1 MIITNPGMLSD
12 LDEGVL
18 CEMANRLNPYSKVVD
33 GQNKKVLFSF
43 TNFKE
48 DRMMMYK
55 ALSLSRFL
63 EQLIKESD
71 DWCEDLKSKLP
82 GDELD
87 KFKAH
92 LVLFKDY
99 FLGFDSCKHAISGS
113 HTGKDELPPL
123 DFISKW
129 SRYETL
135 NAKELNSLLDRNLLY
150 KTN

>member
-1 MIITNPGMLSD
+1 MLSD
-12 LDEGVL
+12 LEEDVL

-33 GQNKKVLFSF
+33 GQSKKVLFSF

-48 DRMMMYK
+48 DRMMAFK

-63 EQLIKESD
+63 EQLINESD
-71 DWCEDLKSKLP
+71 DWCYDLKSKLA
-82 GDELD
+82 GDEMD
-87 KFKAH
+87 KFKSN
-92 LVLFKDY
+92 LLLFKDY
-99 FLGFDSCKHAISGS
+99 FLRYDKCIHAASSS

-135 NAKELNSLLDRNLLY
+135 NSTELNTILNRNLLY
-150 KTN
+150 KTNQQSAL